1 VSPQLS
7 PLSPRALDVAFL
19 VGFALFFGIPFLT
32 YVVRVWLRLSA
43 LPALQS
49 RGAGRRLL
57 SPVLVG
63 YFYWLTKPIC
73 RLAVRSG
80 RSASFFT
87 GLGLVGSVLTAA
99 AIAGGHFSFGA
110 VLLIATGALD
120 VMDGEVARAQQLSSP
135 RGAFFDSTIDRVSD
149 GLMFGG
155 CVIYYAGTPIMY
167 AALVAL
173 IMSFV
178 ISYARTRAEALG
190 LTGAEGLM
198 QRADRITMLSMAL
211 AFSPFVGHRVE
222 GFVPH
227 PLYAITAGALVIM
240 ALLNTGTAAARII
253 WTMKQLDGPAL
264 PPAHAAHPRAAEPA
278 RAERFVPV
286 EPPAAAAALR
296 GRSHQVG

>member
-1 VSPQLS
+1 VSPHLS
-7 PLSPRALDVAFL
+7 PAAVDVAFL
-19 VGFALFFGIPFLT
+19 IGFALFFGIPFLT
-32 YVVRVWLRLSA
+32 YVVRVRLGLSA
-43 LPALQS
+43 LPVLQS

-73 RLAVRSG
+73 RLAIRTG
-80 RSASFFT
+80 KSASFFT
-87 GLGLVGSVLTAA
+87 ALGLVGSLLTAV
-99 AIAGGHFSFGA
+99 AIARGRFSLGA
-110 VLLIATGALD
+110 ALLIATGALD
-120 VMDGEVARAQQLSSP
+120 VMDGEVARAQRLSSP

-155 CVIYYAGTPIMY
+155 CVVYYAGTPIMY

-211 AFSPFVGHRVE
+211 AFSPLLGHRME

-227 PLYAITAGALVIM
+227 PHYAITAGALVIM
-240 ALLNTGTAAARII
+240 ALLNTGTAIARIN
-253 WTMKQLDGPAL
+253 WTMKQLDGPEI
-264 PPAHAAHPRAAEPA
+264 PPTQAAQTRTTEPA
-278 RAERFVPV
+278 RVERFVSV
-286 EPPAAAAALR
+286 EAPATAALR